1 VAISIAIGFALA
13 SQGVGW
19 SGGSTDE
26 TFSTTTGSTGPT
38 FTILAGIS
46 IAAGDAFRGAMGV
59 VEAFTTRL
67 VTTPPNAGGGWEE
80 EWVGGGGGGGLG
92 RAKEKE
98 GEVDQHGLYL

>member
-1 VAISIAIGFALA
+1 
-13 SQGVGW
+13 
-19 SGGSTDE
+19 
-26 TFSTTTGSTGPT
+26 
-38 FTILAGIS
+38 
-46 IAAGDAFRGAMGV
+46 MGV

-80 EWVGGGGGGGLG
+80 EWVGGGGGGGGLG

>member
-1 VAISIAIGFALA
+1 
-13 SQGVGW
+13 
-19 SGGSTDE
+19 
-26 TFSTTTGSTGPT
+26 
-38 FTILAGIS
+38 
-46 IAAGDAFRGAMGV
+46 MGV

-92 RAKEKE
+92 RAKEKNGE

>member
-1 VAISIAIGFALA
+1 
-13 SQGVGW
+13 
-19 SGGSTDE
+19 
-26 TFSTTTGSTGPT
+26 
-38 FTILAGIS
+38 
-46 IAAGDAFRGAMGV
+46 MGV